1 MAPRRIG
8 IVHWSWTRAAGR
20 GRVGPA
26 GSGAG
31 GTAQGKL
38 LGGAWSSQPRE
49 RQACLPRAVRED
61 RSDSM
66 QRRTTMPV
74 IKVTDMAYGK
84 LRSPDLDAQEEFLT
98 HFGMVRADRTKNALY
113 MRGTDPAHHLHVTE
127 KGDPGFVGIA
137 YYAAS
142 EEDLHKV
149 ARVPGA
155 SGVED
160 IDEPGGGK
168 RVRLKEPN
176 GYQIEVVWGIQ
187 QLPLIPV
194 SRDPMNTG
202 TEPLRRAGKLMRLP
216 QDPTPVKRIGHGVMG
231 SPKIKETVQWFR
243 DTLGFLCSDDVY
255 VENQNNLIGSFNRCD
270 QGDEYVDHHVFF
282 CLKHEQAGLN
292 HFSFEVQDVDDVFS
306 GHQRLEE
313 LGKYEHM
320 WGIGRHLLGSQ
331 VYDYWADPWGRV
343 HERWADTDRL
353 NARGGSNL
361 LPAHEALG
369 SQWGGPPPEKFIKRI
384 CP

>member
-1 MAPRRIG
+1 
-8 IVHWSWTRAAGR
+8 
-20 GRVGPA
+20 
-26 GSGAG
+26 
-31 GTAQGKL
+31 
-38 LGGAWSSQPRE
+38 
-49 RQACLPRAVRED
+49 
-61 RSDSM
+61 
-66 QRRTTMPV
+66 MPV
-74 IKVTDMAYGK
+74 IKVMDMAYGK
-84 LRSPDLDAQEEFLT
+84 LRAPDLDAQEEFLT
-98 HFGMVRADRTKNALY
+98 HFGMVRVDRTPHALY
-113 MRGTDPAHHLHVTE
+113 MRGTDPTHHIHVTE
-127 KGDPGFVGIA
+127 QGDPGFVGMA

-187 QLPLIPV
+187 QLPPIPV
-194 SRDPMNTG
+194 RRDPMNTG

-216 QDPTPVKRIGHGVMG
+216 QDPTPIKRIGHGVMG
-231 SPKIKETVQWFR
+231 SPKLKETVQWFR
-243 DTLGFLCSDDVY
+243 DTLGFICSDDVY
-255 VENQNNLIGSFNRCD
+255 VKSQDNLIGSFNRCD
-270 QGDEYVDHHVFF
+270 RGDEYVDHHVFF

-292 HFSFEVQDVDDVFS
+292 HFSFEVHDVDDVFA

-353 NARGGSNL
+353 NARSGSHL
-361 LPAHEALG
+361 LPAHEALV
-369 SQWGGPPPEKFIKRI
+369 SQWGGPPPERFIKRI

>member
-1 MAPRRIG
+1 M
-8 IVHWSWTRAAGR
+8 S
-20 GRVGPA
+20 
-26 GSGAG
+26 
-31 GTAQGKL
+31 
-38 LGGAWSSQPRE
+38 
-49 RQACLPRAVRED
+49 
-61 RSDSM
+61 
-66 QRRTTMPV
+66 V
-74 IKVTDMAYGK
+74 IKVMDMAYGK

-113 MRGTDPAHHLHVTE
+113 MRGTDPAHHIHVTE
-127 KGDPGFVGIA
+127 KGDPGFIGIA

-142 EEDLHKV
+142 EEDLHTV

-176 GYQIEVVWGIQ
+176 GYQIEVVWGMQ
-187 QLPLIPV
+187 QLPPIPV

-216 QDPTPVKRIGHGVMG
+216 KDPTPIKRIGHGVMG
-231 SPKIKETVQWFR
+231 SPKLKETVQWFR
-243 DTLGFLCSDDVY
+243 DTLGFICSDDVY
-255 VENQNNLIGSFNRCD
+255 VESQDNLIGSFNRCD
-270 QGDEYVDHHVFF
+270 RGDEYVDHHVFF

-292 HFSFEVQDVDDVFS
+292 HFSFEVHDVDDVFA
-306 GHQRLEE
+306 GHQRLEV

-353 NARGGSNL
+353 NARSGSNL